1 MKKYNYFSLVIMS
14 ILLTQRRNSQSIIMA
29 HFMLS
34 EVFPEKPKW
43 FSTHNTQQKLLV
55 SIFPNFPFA
64 SFTCTAAISLYL
76 FSIAAVTNDHK
87 PSEFFRPHMAES
99 PKPSRLGW
107 VLCWEQGWNQSV
119 IWSEILSGRSGSESA
134 SRFIQIVGS
143 IHFQSYQREVPVS
156 LMTVDMGLF

>member
-87 PSEFFRPHMAES
+87 PGGLNSTSLSCVRSVGDKCDP
-99 PKPSRLGW
+99 
-107 VLCWEQGWNQSV
+107 GWNLEELHFFLEALGRICLLLTWV
-119 IWSEILSGRSGSESA
+119 IDRIDSFELQDQDPGSS
-134 SRFIQIVGS
+134 F
-143 IHFQSYQREVPVS
+143 PS
-156 LMTVDMGLF
+156 L